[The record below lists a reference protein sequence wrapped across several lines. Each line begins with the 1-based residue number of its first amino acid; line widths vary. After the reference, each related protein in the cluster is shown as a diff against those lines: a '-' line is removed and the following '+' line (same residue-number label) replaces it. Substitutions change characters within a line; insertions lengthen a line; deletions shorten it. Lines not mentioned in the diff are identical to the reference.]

1 MTQPQH
7 TQQSRKVEL
16 APNQIYVK
24 RPGCENPV
32 QTLIEGAP
40 GWSFHV
46 WKYTERV
53 SLYYKGRYVA
63 SLISRNGGTAYE
75 EVRFNP
81 PVSFSLVFNSL
92 AEATQHYARTGC
104 IRWIEEINRQE
115 GLEDWCISTSFT
127 FRTRTLHL
135 SLPPQE
141 CERLER
147 IASLKGATL
156 EQMAMQALYSV
167 LPELESM
174 CQIFEESGEEVGA

>member
-1 MTQPQH
+1 MTYTQRSPQH
-7 TQQSRKVEL
+7 QKIEL

-40 GWSFHV
+40 DWSFHV
-46 WKYTERV
+46 WKYTDRV
-53 SLYYKGRYVA
+53 GLYHKGRYVA
-63 SLISRNGGTAYE
+63 SLISHNGGIAYE
-75 EVRFNP
+75 EVRVNS

-92 AEATQHYARTGC
+92 VEATQHYARTGC
-104 IRWIEEINRQE
+104 VRWIDEINQQE
-115 GLEDWCISTSFT
+115 GLEEWCISTSFT

-135 SLPPQE
+135 ALPPQE

-156 EQMAMQALYSV
+156 EQMAMQALYTI
-167 LPELESM
+167 LPELESI